1 MKWSIKTIKIDDVYM
16 TFNEYWD
23 DPDIEQAGYTF
34 PNHRVGK
41 GTSKEQS
48 VKAFEKYIEESYKPL
63 LASVKENVRLA
74 CEVRK

>member
-1 MKWSIKTIKIDDVYM
+1 MQWSIKTFKIDDVYM

-23 DPDIEQAGYTF
+23 DPDIEVDGYTF

-41 GTSKEQS
+41 GKTKES
-48 VKAFEKYIEESYKPL
+48 SIADFERYIENDYKPL